1 MLLIGK
7 MKKRKTGRKRDK
19 EGGKEQEKEK
29 KEKQR
34 GGRRKNNKLNILHV
48 QCKKHYHFYFIKEKN
63 GTINIFDP
71 DLLIYLYLKCVKRNF
86 RSFFLTLHATHLLRK
101 DKVK

>member
-34 GGRRKNNKLNILHV
+34 GGEGKIINSIFSMFNVKNITT
-48 QCKKHYHFYFIKEKN
+48 F
-63 GTINIFDP
+63 
-71 DLLIYLYLKCVKRNF
+71 
-86 RSFFLTLHATHLLRK
+86 TL
-101 DKVK
+101 